1 MVAPAGNENL
11 SNAAMLA
18 RLMRRDEFV
27 GAVALLAASAC
38 VEKPRAAPT
47 PSPDAAQTVA
57 PAPSQTASSD
67 AQTRGDARTPVDAE
81 VDAATAAAASYGA
94 FRRSPRAGCLA
105 LAKGSGPRWLAEAD
119 LRGSFVDGDD
129 LLALVNRS
137 PQGALPPDYAPRD
150 MVDIARFQP
159 RTPADCDKYQCIRR
173 EAGDGLRP
181 LLAAMA
187 REGFPAHIDSVY
199 RSYAMQCQTFQGW
212 VKRSEFCAATE
223 QSALPGHSQHQLG
236 TTIDLFTQAWKAG
249 GATVFRQ
256 GFGCTKPGRWLQ
268 EHSWEF
274 GFVFPYPIHPD
285 DLHEKDDCV
294 ARSDH
299 VVPINPKTGY
309 RYEHWHLRYIGK
321 EHAAAFH
328 AALLASGP
336 RSPSALTL
344 EQWIRGRRGLVGD
357 TELPVCDGCNCGA
370 CSTLASAE
378 SACGG
383 RALAVGESGAAL
395 PASGAPTLV
404 SARRATDA
412 EAGRWA
418 GTVLAVEV
426 DVPERTLTQPPFV
439 GLPGAGLVGMP
450 GFADVGT
457 TTHAFV
463 PLPKTAPRDYPALPR
478 ALRVGARAAGGGEFV
493 YAAGL
498 ADAAVGS
505 VYNRANLLVPAPVG
519 KKVYMLPLPK
529 LDGPLEVTLLL
540 GGEPAPGAPVLRVN

>member
-1 MVAPAGNENL
+1 
-11 SNAAMLA
+11 ML
-18 RLMRRDEFV
+18 RGLMRRAGFV
-27 GAVALLAASAC
+27 GAVALLVAAAAC
-38 VEKPRAAPT
+38 EEKPKPA
-47 PSPDAAQTVA
+47 A
-57 PAPSQTASSD
+57 PAPARADAAEDAALASTAASTPTTSSAAASD
-67 AQTRGDARTPVDAE
+67 AQARAE
-81 VDAATAAAASYGA
+81 TDATATATTGSYGS
-94 FRRSPRAGCLA
+94 FRQSPRAGCLA
-105 LAKGSGPRWLAEAD
+105 LAKGSGPKWLAEAD

-159 RTPADCDKYQCIRR
+159 RTPAECDKYQCIRR
-173 EAGDGLRP
+173 EAGDAMRP

-212 VKRSEFCAATE
+212 VKRSEFCSATE

-249 GATVFRQ
+249 GDTVFRQ

-268 EHSWEF
+268 EHTWEF

-299 VVPINPKTGY
+299 PVPINPKTGY
-309 RYEHWHLRYIGK
+309 RYEHWHIRYIGR
-321 EHAAAFH
+321 ENAAAFH

-336 RSPSALTL
+336 RSPSAITL
-344 EQWIRGRRGLVGD
+344 EQWIRARRGLVGD

-370 CSTLASAE
+370 CSTLAGAA
-378 SACGG
+378 SACGA
-383 RALAVGESGAAL
+383 RAVQVGETGAAL
-395 PASGAPTLV
+395 PTGGAATLV
-404 SARRATDA
+404 SARRATGA
-412 EAGRWA
+412 EAGKWP

-426 DVPERTLTQPPFV
+426 DLPERSLTQPPFV
-439 GLPGAGLVGMP
+439 GLPGLGLP

-463 PLPKTAPRDYPALPR
+463 PLPKTQPRDFPALPR
-478 ALRVGARAAGGGEFV
+478 ALRIGARAAGAGEFV

-498 ADAAVGS
+498 AEPTVGS
-505 VYNRANLLVPAPVG
+505 VYNRANLLVPAQVG
-519 KKVYMLPLPK
+519 KKVYLLPLPK

-540 GGEPAPGAPVLRVN
+540 GGQPAPGAPVLQVP